1 MRVENVKGAVWT
13 VDEVEYHRR
22 RPQRGC
28 SAGNVQAKS
37 PTMGPSMNIG
47 SQFGDNINASLK
59 NALGLLNH
67 GMNDKIQLHNQNNN
81 LPDLR
86 TSTGTFDA
94 LRGRYFPGGPTP
106 PEGMD
111 ADMMF
116 KHMTSPEEHYGA
128 LGQATGALLGQQA
141 TSPPRHQGSLADP
154 RHRGREGEDIVGE
167 NRYLGRDQRMTP
179 PESPRESAHNISSQV
194 VMLVLIMV
202 VMMMAMLLLMGM
214 DTSSSLDHLEGR
226 DQGSKLSAQDLSL
239 MQRNIK
245 NEKSDSEH

>member
-1 MRVENVKGAVWT
+1 VRHNLSLHKCFMRVENVKGAVWT

-141 TSPPRHQGSLADP
+141 TSPPRHQGSLSSLADP
-154 RHRGREGEDIVGE
+154 RHRGREGEDVVGE

-179 PESPRESAHNISSQV
+179 PESPRESAHNISSQ
-194 VMLVLIMV
+194 
-202 VMMMAMLLLMGM
+202 GM
-214 DTSSSLDHLEGR
+214 DTSSSSLDHLEGR